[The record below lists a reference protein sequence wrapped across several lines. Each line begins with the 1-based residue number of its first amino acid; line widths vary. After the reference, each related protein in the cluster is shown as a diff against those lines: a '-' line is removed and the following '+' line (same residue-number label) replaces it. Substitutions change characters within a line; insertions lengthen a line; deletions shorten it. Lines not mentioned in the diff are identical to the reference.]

1 MHTRILVAAFFLATV
16 TLLGAQPAA
25 AKKSPR
31 EALQVFTDLIGA
43 WKCTG
48 TPNGTR
54 EEKQKGFWTEKM
66 HWEWQF
72 KDKDA
77 WLKIDF
83 EKGKHFTG
91 GEVRYSPAKDEYT
104 LTLTTVKNEKITY
117 VGTVEMRD
125 TTKYI
130 TLDRVTDKETQR
142 FVFKLLH
149 DNVFNYSY
157 SVKAEGRPLFSTK
170 WSVLATKDGQSFAAG
185 SSKPECIVSGGT
197 GTTAV
202 SYLGKTYYV
211 CCSGCRDEF
220 NASPAKYVKEWEE
233 KQKAKKK

>member
-1 MHTRILVAAFFLATV
+1 MLPRIFASIVFIAFASTLAAD
-16 TLLGAQPAA
+16 QPAQ
-25 AKKSPR
+25 KSPR
-31 EALQVFTDLIGA
+31 EALQAFSDLIGT

-48 TPNGTR
+48 TPPGSTAD
-54 EEKQKGFWTEKM
+54 KQKGFWTEKM
-66 HWEWQF
+66 SWEWQF
-72 KDKDA
+72 KNKDA

-83 EKGKHFTG
+83 EKGKHFTS
-91 GEVRYSPAKDEYT
+91 GEVRYLPEQDKFSFT
-104 LTLTTVKNEKITY
+104 LNTVTKEKITY
-117 VGTVEMRD
+117 LGTVELRD
-125 TTKYI
+125 KTKYI
-130 TLDRVTDKETQR
+130 TFDREAGKEEHR

-170 WSVLATKDGQSFAAG
+170 WSVLATKDGQSFAVG
-185 SSKPECIVSGGT
+185 SGKPECIVSGGA

-202 SYLGKTYYV
+202 MYQGKTYYV

-220 NASPAKYVKEWEE
+220 NATPAKYVAEYEA